1 MDPKYADRITWIS
14 TYTFYQVVAETYTDQ
29 HNRVIL
35 AGEAAHLFAPFG
47 ARGLNSGVPDAIVA
61 AKGIQKALE
70 VESNEE
76 ERKKHIQ
83 AAADE
88 RLKAGRWNRHCSNLA
103 LEHIQGTNEDI
114 KLRREI
120 AAFLA
125 PHIPSLGR
133 WLDEGPFGPRTGH
146 PELATKY

>member
-76 ERKKHIQ
+76 ERKNIFKRQ
-83 AAADE
+83 PMS
-88 RLKAGRWNRHCSNLA
+88 G
-103 LEHIQGTNEDI
+103 
-114 KLRREI
+114 
-120 AAFLA
+120 
-125 PHIPSLGR
+125 
-133 WLDEGPFGPRTGH
+133 
-146 PELATKY
+146 